1 MVWPAPRRD
10 PKSPVG
16 IGSLAP
22 VSDTPDEPFDGEPGA
37 EEGGGGPDEPG
48 SPQRGWLDPAD
59 RVWRHPSEMAPG
71 AATPLVLNA
80 PRHRPYRGAVMALVG
95 VGAVVAAVAGILVLL
110 SSASSHPQAGSTR
123 DTAESASITT
133 LAGQGNAVPAAADP
147 AGRAMVQLRATT
159 PHGNVTLIGVAVA
172 EGGLVVTT
180 ADALDHVQGIDLV
193 GPGGKLERASVV
205 AWDRQSDI
213 ALVNVPE
220 DVPVAPFAD
229 DAALA
234 PGAPDLMLNLAP
246 AGGNTLALHSTP
258 GSVAGVGAAIGGGP
272 ADGMPAITSMPSTS
286 GATAPSSAPMGGEPL
301 LNTSGQVIGILYSG
315 ASASSSLTFLP
326 TQLVVG
332 VADDLRSNDRVV
344 HGWIGVDGGDA
355 AHGSGAMVQTVAAT
369 GPAAKVLRAGDVIV
383 AVNALPV
390 RTMAELRARLY
401 VLAPGATVAVSV
413 QEGGG
418 NRVVDVTLG
427 GSS

>member
-1 MVWPAPRRD
+1 M
-10 PKSPVG
+10 
-16 IGSLAP
+16 GSLTP

-37 EEGGGGPDEPG
+37 DEGGRDPDEPG
-48 SPQRGWLDPAD
+48 SPQRGWVDPAD
-59 RVWRHPSEMAPG
+59 RVWRHPSELAPG

-80 PRHRPYRGAVMALVG
+80 PRHRPYRGAVMVLVG
-95 VGAVVAAVAGILVLL
+95 VGAVIAAVAGILVLL
-110 SSASSHPQAGSTR
+110 SQESSRPQAGSTH

-133 LAGQGNAVPAAADP
+133 LAGQGNVVPAAADP

-159 PHGNVTLIGVAVA
+159 PQGTVTLIGVAVA

-180 ADALDHVQGIDLV
+180 ADALDDVQGVYLV

-205 AWDRQSDI
+205 ARDRQSDI

-220 DVPVAPFAD
+220 DVPAAPFAD

-234 PGAPDLMLNLAP
+234 PGTPDVALNLVP
-246 AGGNTLALHSTP
+246 AGGNSLALHSTP
-258 GSVAGVGAAIGGGP
+258 GSVTGVGSAIASGS
-272 ADGMPAITSMPSTS
+272 ADGMPAITSVPSTS
-286 GATAPSSAPMGGEPL
+286 GATAPSSPPTGGEPL
-301 LNTSGQVIGILYSG
+301 LNTAGQVTGILYSG
-315 ASASSSLTFLP
+315 ASASSPLTFLP

-332 VADDLRSNDRVV
+332 VADDLRSNNRVV
-344 HGWIGVDGGDA
+344 HGWLGVAGGDVA
-355 AHGSGAMVQTVAAT
+355 NAGGAMVQTVAAT
-369 GPAAKVLRAGDVIV
+369 GPAGKVLRAGDVIV

-401 VLAPGATVAVSV
+401 VLAPGAAVAVSV
-413 QEGGG
+413 REGGDI
-418 NRVVDVTLG
+418 RVVDVTLG

>member
-1 MVWPAPRRD
+1 
-10 PKSPVG
+10 
-16 IGSLAP
+16 

-37 EEGGGGPDEPG
+37 EEGGGDPDEPG
-48 SPQRGWLDPAD
+48 SPQRGWVDPAD
-59 RVWRHPSEMAPG
+59 RVWRHPSELAPG
-71 AATPLVLNA
+71 DATPLVLNA
-80 PRHRPYRGAVMALVG
+80 PPHHPYRGAGMVLVG
-95 VGAVVAAVAGILVLL
+95 VGAVMAVVAGILVLL
-110 SSASSHPQAGSTR
+110 SPSSSRPQAGSTR

-133 LAGQGNAVPAAADP
+133 LAGQGNVVPAAADP
-147 AGRAMVQLRATT
+147 AGRSMVQLRATT
-159 PHGNVTLIGVAVA
+159 PHGSVVLIGVAVA

-180 ADALDHVQGIDLV
+180 ADALDDVEGVDLV

-205 AWDRQSDI
+205 AMDRQSDI

-234 PGAPDLMLNLAP
+234 PGASDLMLNLVP
-246 AGGNTLALHSTP
+246 ASGNVLALHSTP
-258 GSVAGVGAAIGGGP
+258 GSVAGVGGAIAGGP
-272 ADGMPAITSMPSTS
+272 ADGMSAITSMPATS
-286 GATAPSSAPMGGEPL
+286 GATAPPSALTGGEPL
-301 LNTSGQVIGILYSG
+301 LNTAGQVMGILYSG
-315 ASASSSLTFLP
+315 TSGSAPVTFLP

-344 HGWIGVDGGDA
+344 HGWLGVGGGDA
-355 AHGSGAMVQTVAAT
+355 ANGSGAMVQTVAAT

-401 VLAPGATVAVSV
+401 VLAPGAPVAVSV
-413 QEGGG
+413 QEGGDI
-418 NRVVDVTLG
+418 RVVDVTLG